1 MAELVR
7 WPHSGT
13 SPHLHV
19 TLPDGD
25 IIRGGVA
32 LHVPI
37 QLGWG
42 PIGASLDAIVVVVG
56 PEAEQRADEFLA
68 QHRVAHENAILRQRE
83 AEVRTL
89 MKRVVNLGFGATD
102 DDVRVVEELKDRAEA
117 WLKATEDGE
126 KP

>member
-1 MAELVR
+1 MPDYTACE
-7 WPHSGT
+7 G
-13 SPHLHV
+13 V
-19 TLPDGD
+19 TEATTLRVD
-25 IIRGGVA
+25 A
-32 LHVPI
+32 L
-37 QLGWG
+37 
-42 PIGASLDAIVVVVG
+42 
-56 PEAEQRADEFLA
+56 ET
-68 QHRVAHENAILRQRE
+68 ENAILRQRE